1 MKLTKLIQK
10 VSFFIFSI
18 STFLLIA
25 ASFWYQMFAT
35 RMPNNKTG
43 AIMKYV
49 AHGDV
54 VYITK
59 LQQLLLHK
67 SEGASL
73 ISAIIIIIAEV
84 ILRLI
89 SKKV

>member
-1 MKLTKLIQK
+1 
-10 VSFFIFSI
+10 
-18 STFLLIA
+18 
-25 ASFWYQMFAT
+25 
-35 RMPNNKTG
+35 
-43 AIMKYV
+43 MKYV